1 LENKKVAVTGRIYSM
16 RSQSAKLIFMDLIE
30 DGAQIQIFATQAA
43 YEDDFEKITRI
54 MRRGDIVGVEGY
66 PGKTK
71 TGELSI
77 RPTRI
82 LALSYCLH

>member
-1 LENKKVAVTGRIYSM
+1 MEDNKVAVTGRILSM
-16 RSQSAKLIFMDLIE
+16 RKQSAKLIFINLIE
-30 DGAQIQIFATQAA
+30 DGVQVQIFATQAQ
-43 YEDDFEKITRI
+43 YEDDFEKLTKI

-66 PGKTK
+66 PGKTM

-77 RPTRI
+77 RPTRV